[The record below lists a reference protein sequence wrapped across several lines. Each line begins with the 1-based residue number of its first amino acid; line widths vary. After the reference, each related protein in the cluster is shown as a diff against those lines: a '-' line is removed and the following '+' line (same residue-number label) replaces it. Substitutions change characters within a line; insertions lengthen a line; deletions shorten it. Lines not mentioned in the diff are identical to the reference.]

1 MQVVVMFIRLL
12 GSAATDC
19 VRSRQASIQACGLC
33 RCLFSMVFMGVV
45 FQVCAELA
53 TVFAALEAQYLQ
65 HSRDMVVSGHVN
77 EGRVCVCVRVRACVC
92 VCV

>member
-1 MQVVVMFIRLL
+1 
-12 GSAATDC
+12 
-19 VRSRQASIQACGLC
+19 
-33 RCLFSMVFMGVV
+33 MVFMGVV

-77 EGRVCVCVRVRACVC
+77 EGRVCVCACACLRVC
-92 VCV
+92 VCETR